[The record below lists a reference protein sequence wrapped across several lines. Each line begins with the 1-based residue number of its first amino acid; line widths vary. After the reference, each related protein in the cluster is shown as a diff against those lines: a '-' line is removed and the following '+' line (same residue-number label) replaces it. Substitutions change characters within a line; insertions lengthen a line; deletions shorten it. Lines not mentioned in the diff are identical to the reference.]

1 MMANGSSDDEKR
13 EDPPTEMMNDPKE
26 QGKIEEVVKSLKL
39 TVVIPKFEMEGD
51 DELEEFK
58 TPTGPKYRIPPP
70 LVCPPAPKRK
80 RKFMPETPHMV
91 FFQTPLSVLYGKFAR
106 ANKKPKSD

>member
-1 MMANGSSDDEKR
+1 MANGSSDDEKK
-13 EDPPTEMMNDPKE
+13 DAPPTEMMNDPKE
-26 QGKIEEVVKSLKL
+26 QGKIEEDVVKSPKL
-39 TVVIPKFEMEGD
+39 TVVIPKFEMEED
-51 DELEEFK
+51 DEPEEFK

-106 ANKKPKSD
+106 ANKKHKSD

>member
-1 MMANGSSDDEKR
+1 MAKGSGDDEKK
-13 EDPPTEMMNDPKE
+13 DAPSTEMMNDPKE
-26 QGKIEEVVKSLKL
+26 QGEIEEEVVKSLKL
-39 TVVIPKFEMEGD
+39 TVIIPKFEMEGD

-58 TPTGPKYRIPPP
+58 TPTAPKYRIPPP

-80 RKFMPETPHMV
+80 RMFMPETPHMV

-106 ANKKPKSD
+106 ANKKHKSD